1 MSKQLITFLLF
12 LSSLIVATS
21 YYYYWTVPANS
32 IWDDQRAAIE
42 VFQNIIDGK
51 FPLVGY
57 NHSIGI
63 PSFAAFYYITSTVY
77 YFLSDPIQL
86 YYFTAFINIS
96 SILILTI
103 FLYLRL
109 NLFSAILFGA
119 YSTTNIWGLYYGSF
133 LWNPNFIPF
142 FMTFLCILILKYFE
156 TKKTIYFHLS
166 GLVIN
171 LITQFSPQAI
181 ILVFSFA
188 VSVIKLKNLPRIIHL
203 YWHCLLHLILVSP
216 WLVHTLI
223 LNPKSNTPSHG
234 KLFKDF
240 SSPLLEYTSYVG
252 GWGLTQEW
260 GKFLTYGTIISK
272 ENTIFTPLLLSSTT
286 VSLILIAFLSLKSLK
301 EIRIFPINKSWAN
314 LTYFLSLTNISSLFF
329 FVLGIRV
336 NTHHFQFLTPT
347 LALILIL
354 GLYQQNKYFKFYISL
369 LLFVIFSQG
378 TYSYWRAYSESI
390 RPYIT
395 DIGYQEIFSNYVK
408 QECPNSAKIRYIN
421 PHGTHA
427 YMQYGELKDIVSGC
441 NWMLVQKN
449 HYDYSTIIQ
458 DLLNEK
464 FQLSQNKFKDYLIW
478 HPK

>member
-369 LLFVIFSQG
+369 LLFIIFSQG

-408 QECPNSAKIRYIN
+408 KECPNSAKIRYIN

>member
-1 MSKQLITFLLF
+1 MSRQLIILLLF
-12 LSSLIVATS
+12 LTFLIIATS

-32 IWDDQRAAIE
+32 IWYDQRAAIE

-57 NHSIGI
+57 NHSIGV

-369 LLFVIFSQG
+369 LLFIIFSQG

-408 QECPNSAKIRYIN
+408 KECPNSAKIRYIN
-421 PHGTHA
+421 PNGTHA
-427 YMQYGELKDIVSGC
+427 YMQYGELKNVVSSC

-478 HPK
+478 YPK